1 MLNIF
6 PTKDMQYWKYLLA
19 ARSAVEASHDSYTIL
34 GYDMWI
40 IHLKLK
46 LHVQKEQQMSMLWVV

>member
-1 MLNIF
+1 
-6 PTKDMQYWKYLLA
+6 MQYWKYLLA
-19 ARSAVEASHDSYTIL
+19 ARSAVEVSHDSYTLL

-46 LHVQKEQQMSMLWVV
+46 LHVQKEQQMSVLWVV